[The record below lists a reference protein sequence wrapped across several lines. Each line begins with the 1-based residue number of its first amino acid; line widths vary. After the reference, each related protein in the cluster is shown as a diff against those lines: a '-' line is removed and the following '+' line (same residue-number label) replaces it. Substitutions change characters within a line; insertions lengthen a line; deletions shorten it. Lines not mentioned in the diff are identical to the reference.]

1 MSDLEILEILQKE
14 IEDLKSLIK
23 TKNLIIQKTYEEYE
37 RVIDELNALRQDK
50 LGRIDIQ
57 TDLLPYKSRKIVYD
71 LVNHLINLNNE
82 IL

>member
-1 MSDLEILEILQKE
+1 MSDLETLQKE

-57 TDLLPYKSRKIVYD
+57 TDLLPYESRKIVYN